1 LGHGPL
7 VSGGLHAGM
16 GTLALAQ
23 DIRDPAAYSH
33 PTPTELRMPNQPS
46 IPFPMPFAH
55 LAEAWSWA
63 DAGSASTRAW
73 LDWQRSLW
81 QPWWDLQAQWL
92 QPWLGVWPA
101 FAAWP
106 VTPARGGEQLA

>member
-1 LGHGPL
+1 
-7 VSGGLHAGM
+7 VK
-16 GTLALAQ
+16 
-23 DIRDPAAYSH
+23 
-33 PTPTELRMPNQPS
+33 
-46 IPFPMPFAH
+46 MPFAQ

-106 VTPARGGEQLA
+106 VAPVRGGEQLA